1 MLVSNPFLNRRSK
14 GLESAESLIPE
25 AVIGMSRY
33 IRPLDLDHIVALV
46 HRRLILNSI
55 KASQENNKKN
65 GRDLLIWKTGFST
78 S

>member
-1 MLVSNPFLNRRSK
+1 MLWLNRRSK

-46 HRRLILNSI
+46 HRWLIHDIFMLRVRLMAECRSDITNRPGSAL
-55 KASQENNKKN
+55 AW
-65 GRDLLIWKTGFST
+65 R
-78 S
+78 